1 MKKVLFVFAFIICA
15 LFSVHLDAR
24 DVTRDVIGMRGEPID
39 KSKVMKAKRVCVPGL
54 ELICED
60 GIFKIKGQ
68 AWITRFSDDEKE
80 ELKNI
85 DIDFNPK
92 RDNTFVSVGDNEIRF
107 YTSSDDCSMLEFSVF
122 LHMNDED
129 KSYELFIMPSNYERG
144 QLITADP
151 QFCAKA
157 NGHLLDIIGIE
168 SSSGRTPVLL
178 EWLEKVAKKC
188 NFKIA
193 EDDD

>member
-85 DIDFNPK
+85 VI
-92 RDNTFVSVGDNEIRF
+92 VSI
-107 YTSSDDCSMLEFSVF
+107 LSVII
-122 LHMNDED
+122 L
-129 KSYELFIMPSNYERG
+129 LCQLAIMRLGS
-144 QLITADP
+144 I
-151 QFCAKA
+151 
-157 NGHLLDIIGIE
+157 HLQM
-168 SSSGRTPVLL
+168 TVQ
-178 EWLEKVAKKC
+178 C
-188 NFKIA
+188 
-193 EDDD
+193 